1 MKRNLLKSLL
11 ALALVLVCGNVW
23 GETKTIEINTE
34 NSGVTGSYAEKT
46 FLVSDITFGFNQWMK
61 NNNIQA
67 KKSTT
72 NSLYNVDAIPGTIK
86 SITFVQTNTAR
97 AIMVY
102 GGTAAKPTT
111 EITAPTTA
119 ATMTFDFSGKEY
131 NYFSMTTPGN
141 ACYFDKIT
149 ITYEESSDPFI
160 SAQDVTIEAD
170 ATEGAIAYTVTN
182 PVEGK
187 VLTASEE
194 VDWISDV
201 TVSNSDSKVTFK
213 TTANTTNAERQG
225 TITLS
230 YEGATNKVVTVT
242 QKKAVPT
249 YSSIEELVNA
259 GEPTGEEVKVTFNN
273 TITGFQTSSGNRIGI
288 YLDVNDSSEETK
300 PVEIYCK
307 NVPTEWLVG
316 GTVSG
321 TTTCPWKTY
330 NGTWELCPT
339 SWDGISYTAPVFEKH
354 AVTIVDPENGSLVV
368 KQNGTEVKTGDKF
381 EEGTK
386 FDIVATPAEG
396 YKLRNWQAVD
406 GSTHTYTSSFTYTLG
421 QSDVT
426 FKANFDAKEMFTIT
440 LFDKSEKTVI
450 ADVLEGSVISEV
462 VRSYNPTE
470 TVDDFTFCGWSY
482 EHNENAENL
491 MKAEDVLKSNIDLY
505 ATYSKT
511 EGTEATWE
519 LISSMDG
526 FKAGYEVAIVG
537 AYTDKEE
544 NTTYYYA
551 MGEQKSNNRA
561 GVKISLDGNAA
572 IMADGV
578 ESFVVEEG
586 TKEGTFALKSSD
598 GYLYAASSSAN
609 NLKSQKTNNDNGSW
623 AIAITSGTASVVAQG
638 EITRNVMQFNYNG
651 GTPIFSC
658 YNSASQQPVSFY
670 KKNGG
675 FTTTYSF
682 CEPAGYMVT
691 ISSVGYATFSSNSK
705 SADEAVIIPEGVKA
719 YTATY
724 ANKVVTLNEIEG
736 GIIPAHEGVVLEGEP
751 GTYFFE
757 KTMYMGAAV
766 ADNDL
771 WATGKYELS
780 YEEMIDEGAEEYV
793 YTLNNGS
800 KGVNFYR
807 MNEESKLGANK
818 AYLRIAKAEFAD
830 EESSVSMRFGGDA
843 TLIESIHIVES
854 NTYFDLQGRKVEN
867 PTNGLYIINGQKVLV
882 K

>member
-23 GETKTIEINTE
+23 GETFKLASANEVELNDITVSFGQGSGSSAPAWFSAGLRLYANNTVTISSKSNITAITFNWEKQGSKAFASATASTGSYSHPSAAGVGKWTGSAKSVTLTLGASGQLQLNTFIVTTE
-34 NSGVTGSYAEKT
+34 NSVPAT
-46 FLVSDITFGFNQWMK
+46 
-61 NNNIQA
+61 
-67 KKSTT
+67 
-72 NSLYNVDAIPGTIK
+72 LY
-86 SITFVQTNTAR
+86 
-97 AIMVY
+97 
-102 GGTAAKPTT
+102 
-111 EITAPTTA
+111 
-119 ATMTFDFSGKEY
+119 
-131 NYFSMTTPGN
+131 
-141 ACYFDKIT
+141 
-149 ITYEESSDPFI
+149 
-160 SAQDVTIEAD
+160 
-170 ATEGAIAYTVTN
+170 
-182 PVEGK
+182 
-187 VLTASEE
+187 
-194 VDWISDV
+194 
-201 TVSNSDSKVTFK
+201 
-213 TTANTTNAERQG
+213 
-225 TITLS
+225 
-230 YEGATNKVVTVT
+230 
-242 QKKAVPT
+242 
-249 YSSIEELVNA
+249 
-259 GEPTGEEVKVTFNN
+259 
-273 TITGFQTSSGNRIGI
+273 
-288 YLDVNDSSEETK
+288 
-300 PVEIYCK
+300 
-307 NVPTEWLVG
+307 
-316 GTVSG
+316 
-321 TTTCPWKTY
+321 
-330 NGTWELCPT
+330 
-339 SWDGISYTAPVFEKH
+339 
-354 AVTIVDPENGSLVV
+354 AVTIVEPENGSLVV

-470 TVDDFTFCGWSY
+470 TVDGFAFCGWSY

-491 MKAEDVLKSNIDLY
+491 MKAEDVLKTDIDLY
-505 ATYSKT
+505 AAYGQT

-598 GYLYAASSSAN
+598 GYLYAASSSKN
-609 NLKSQKTNNDNGSW
+609 QLNSQKTNNDNGSW

-638 EITRNVMQFNYNG
+638 EYTRNVMRFNYNNG
-651 GTPIFSC
+651 SPIFSC
-658 YNSASQQPVSFY
+658 YSSASQQPVSFY

-691 ISSVGYATFSSNSK
+691 ISSVGYATFSSNSN
-705 SADEAVIIPEGVKA
+705 SDDEAVIIPEGVKA

-757 KTMYMGAAV
+757 KTTYMGTAV
-766 ADNDL
+766 ANNDL

-780 YEEMIDEGAEEYV
+780 YEEMIDEGAEVYV

-818 AYLRIAKAEFAD
+818 AYLCIAKAEFAD

>member
-23 GETKTIEINTE
+23 GETFKLASANEVELNDITVSFGQGSGSSAPAWFSAGLRLYANNTVTISSKSNITAITFNWEKQGSKAFASATASTGSYSHPSAAGVGKWTGSAKSVTLTLGASGQLQLNTFIVTTE
-34 NSGVTGSYAEKT
+34 NSVPAT
-46 FLVSDITFGFNQWMK
+46 
-61 NNNIQA
+61 
-67 KKSTT
+67 
-72 NSLYNVDAIPGTIK
+72 LY
-86 SITFVQTNTAR
+86 
-97 AIMVY
+97 
-102 GGTAAKPTT
+102 
-111 EITAPTTA
+111 
-119 ATMTFDFSGKEY
+119 
-131 NYFSMTTPGN
+131 
-141 ACYFDKIT
+141 
-149 ITYEESSDPFI
+149 
-160 SAQDVTIEAD
+160 
-170 ATEGAIAYTVTN
+170 
-182 PVEGK
+182 
-187 VLTASEE
+187 
-194 VDWISDV
+194 
-201 TVSNSDSKVTFK
+201 
-213 TTANTTNAERQG
+213 
-225 TITLS
+225 
-230 YEGATNKVVTVT
+230 
-242 QKKAVPT
+242 
-249 YSSIEELVNA
+249 
-259 GEPTGEEVKVTFNN
+259 
-273 TITGFQTSSGNRIGI
+273 
-288 YLDVNDSSEETK
+288 
-300 PVEIYCK
+300 
-307 NVPTEWLVG
+307 
-316 GTVSG
+316 
-321 TTTCPWKTY
+321 
-330 NGTWELCPT
+330 
-339 SWDGISYTAPVFEKH
+339 
-354 AVTIVDPENGSLVV
+354 AVTIVEPENGSLVV

-426 FKANFDAKEMFTIT
+426 FKANFDAKEMYTIT

-470 TVDDFTFCGWSY
+470 TVDGFAFCGWSY

-537 AYTDKEE
+537 AYTDKE
-544 NTTYYYA
+544 NTSYYA

-586 TKEGTFALKSSD
+586 TKEGTFALKSSN

-609 NLKSQKTNNDNGSW
+609 NLKSQKTNDDNGSW

-638 EITRNVMQFNYNG
+638 EITRNVMQFNYNNG
-651 GTPIFSC
+651 SPIFSC
-658 YNSASQQPVSFY
+658 YGSASQQPVSFY

-719 YTATY
+719 FTATY

-736 GIIPAHEGVVLEGEP
+736 GIIPAFEGVVLEGEP

-780 YEEMIDEGAEEYV
+780 YEEMIDEGAEVYV